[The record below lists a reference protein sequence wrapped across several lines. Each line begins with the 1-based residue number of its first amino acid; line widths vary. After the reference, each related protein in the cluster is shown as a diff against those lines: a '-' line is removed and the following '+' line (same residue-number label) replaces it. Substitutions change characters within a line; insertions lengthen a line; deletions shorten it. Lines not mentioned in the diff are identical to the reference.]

1 MMMCLECPANDL
13 SPEKATKGNIRPP
26 FCSSNSAR
34 DGDMTTVYDVP
45 PAPLIERVARYLKEE
60 AKIEPPEWAPFV
72 RTGVHTE
79 KSPTS
84 SDWWFSRSAAVLRKV
99 YILGPIGPSR
109 LSAEFGGR
117 RDDGSA
123 PYHPRK
129 GSRAIVRRCLVQL
142 ENLGLISKSKKGRA
156 VTPQGRK
163 LLDDFSFETLK
174 ELAKTNPE
182 LTKYFGKT
190 G

>member
-1 MMMCLECPANDL
+1 
-13 SPEKATKGNIRPP
+13 
-26 FCSSNSAR
+26 
-34 DGDMTTVYDVP
+34 MTTVYDAP
-45 PAPLIERVARYLKEE
+45 PTLLIERVAKYLKEE

-72 RTGVHTE
+72 KTGVHTE

-84 SDWWFSRSAAVLRKV
+84 PDWWFMRSAAVLRKV

-123 PYHPRK
+123 PNHPKK
-129 GSRAIVRRCLVQL
+129 GSRAIARRCLAQL
-142 ENLGLISKSKKGRA
+142 EQLGLVVKSKAGRS
-156 VTPQGRK
+156 VTAQGRK
-163 LLDDFSFETLK
+163 LLDNFSFETVK
-174 ELAKTNPE
+174 ELAKSNPE
-182 LTKYFGKT
+182 LTKYLGKT